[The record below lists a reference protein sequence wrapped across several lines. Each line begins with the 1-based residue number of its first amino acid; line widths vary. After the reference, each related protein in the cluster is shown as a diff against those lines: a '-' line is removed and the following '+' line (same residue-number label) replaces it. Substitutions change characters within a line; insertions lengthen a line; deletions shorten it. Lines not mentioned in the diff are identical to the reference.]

1 MSRRQDRNSPWPQ
14 QHTLSNAPSG
24 SVTSIRANGEDDA
37 HCELIRRG
45 AGPVGRVKSAC
56 DKVSSRVDLVQA

>member
-1 MSRRQDRNSPWPQ
+1 MQGQ
-14 QHTLSNAPSG
+14 L
-24 SVTSIRANGEDDA
+24 VTMTFARFDDVEHGEDDA

-45 AGPVGRVKSAC
+45 AGPVGNVKSAC